1 MTVDIRKR
9 FQEKDDERKE
19 RQRTLKQNASAH
31 LWFKHIADSL
41 NDSGMDMQ
49 VVLAKRAG
57 IKWTETA
64 VKECLFRVLMIAMT
78 NKQSTTELTTKE
90 FTEVTNMLRDF
101 LARDYGVNVE
111 VPSVESLM
119 LEKGVN
125 HGAN

>member
-1 MTVDIRKR
+1 MGIDIRKR
-9 FQEKDDERKE
+9 FQEKDEERKA
-19 RQRTLKQNASAH
+19 RQRTLRQNRTAH

-41 NDSGMDMQ
+41 NETGMDMQ

-101 LARDYGVNVE
+101 LARDYGLNVE
-111 VPSVESLM
+111 VPSIETLM
-119 LEKGVN
+119 EER
-125 HGAN
+125 GA

>member
-1 MTVDIRKR
+1 MSDDIRKR
-9 FQEKDDERKE
+9 FQDKNEERIEK
-19 RQRTLKQNASAH
+19 QRTVKQNATAH

-78 NKQSTTELTTKE
+78 NKKSTTELTTKE
-90 FTEVTNMLRDF
+90 FSEVTNMLRDF

-111 VPSVESLM
+111 VPSIETLM
-119 LEKGVN
+119 EEKG
-125 HGAN
+125 AQS

>member
-1 MTVDIRKR
+1 MGIDIRKR
-9 FQEKDDERKE
+9 FQEKDEERKE
-19 RQRTLKQNASAH
+19 RQRTLKQNSTVH

-41 NDSGMDMQ
+41 NESGMDMQ

-90 FTEVTNMLRDF
+90 FTDVTNMLRDF
-101 LARDYGVNVE
+101 LARDYGLNVE
-111 VPSVESLM
+111 VPSIETLM
-119 LEKGVN
+119 EER
-125 HGAN
+125 GA